1 MKKTMKGAIIA
12 SAVAS
17 MFAVG
22 AFAADKTA
30 KAGGDVK
37 CSGVNDCKG
46 KGACAGANNSCKGQN
61 GCKGQ
66 GVTMMKTDDCTK
78 KGGKVV
84 ADAAKK

>member
-22 AFAADKTA
+22 AFAADKA
-30 KAGGDVK
+30 DKAGGDVK

-46 KGACAGANNSCKGQN
+46 KGGCAGAKNSCKGQN

-66 GVTMMKTDDCTK
+66 GVTMMKADDCTK

-84 ADAAKK
+84 ADAKK